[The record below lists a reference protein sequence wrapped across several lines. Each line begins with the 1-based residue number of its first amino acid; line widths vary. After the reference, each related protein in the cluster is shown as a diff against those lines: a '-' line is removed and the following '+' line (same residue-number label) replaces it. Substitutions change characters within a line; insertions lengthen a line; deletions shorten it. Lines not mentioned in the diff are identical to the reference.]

1 MLLNWGRSRG
11 LFTDNSRARLYQ
23 GCAGELGVVRIHP
36 PALLWPLI
44 KLSLSLK
51 IGEKHTVAPD
61 VSNSVGNHLLLSCV
75 DLFSTTVNMV
85 SDGMLL
91 MQKDPTLGI
100 ITLNRFLG
108 ILLVFQK
115 RDSSH
120 SLESWKFLEAQS
132 ALTFNLPSRYST
144 VSMISLGIVN
154 SQISLEMVII
164 SFYPPLNI
172 FENVKRA
179 SLMANNSRTLIWRFD
194 PWRVHWPPVDTFW
207 QYAPNHFWRHRIALL
222 FWRLEHN

>member
-1 MLLNWGRSRG
+1 MFGSWTEGVPDPKGSLRCCLTEVEAEVCLQITLEPDCTRVVLANLVLL
-11 LFTDNSRARLYQ
+11 
-23 GCAGELGVVRIHP
+23 ELHP

-44 KLSLSLK
+44 ELSLSLK

-61 VSNSVGNHLLLSCV
+61 VSSSVGNHLLLSCV

-91 MQKDPTLGI
+91 MQKDLTLGI

-132 ALTFNLPSRYST
+132 ALTFNLPGKHDLFRHCK
-144 VSMISLGIVN
+144 
-154 SQISLEMVII
+154 
-164 SFYPPLNI
+164 F
-172 FENVKRA
+172 
-179 SLMANNSRTLIWRFD
+179 
-194 PWRVHWPPVDTFW
+194 
-207 QYAPNHFWRHRIALL
+207 PNLFGNGYHLL
-222 FWRLEHN
+222 VPSIEYFRKC